1 MQKLIGRMGYVLLL
15 LMLTINIM
23 AQDVNFTIQVTGF
36 QKASGQIRIAVYNKE
51 NGFLTPERVY
61 KRIVLEVN
69 QSILKHTVRL
79 PQGNYAIVLYQD
91 NNSNGICDKN
101 FLGIPIERYGFSN
114 NIRPILS
121 APSFNSTMIKVKKD
135 LEIEIA
141 LLK

>member
-1 MQKLIGRMGYVLLL
+1 
-15 LMLTINIM
+15 M
-23 AQDVNFTIQVTGF
+23 AQVGQDVNFTIQVTGF
-36 QKASGQIRIAVYNKE
+36 QQNAGQIRIAVYNNE

-61 KRIVLEVN
+61 KKIVLDVN
-69 QSILKHTVRL
+69 NSILRHTVQL
-79 PQGNYAIVLYQD
+79 PKGNYAVALYHD

-101 FLGIPIERYGFSN
+101 VFGIPTERYGFSN

-121 APSFNSTMIKVKKD
+121 APSFKSTVIEVKKD

>member
-1 MQKLIGRMGYVLLL
+1 MQRSINGISCVIIAMLL
-15 LMLTINIM
+15 TVSSM

-36 QKASGQIRIAVYNKE
+36 QQTSGQIRIAVYNKE

-61 KRIVLEVN
+61 KNIVLEVN
-69 QSILKHTVRL
+69 KSILKHTVRL
-79 PQGNYAIVLYQD
+79 PQGDYAIALYHD

-121 APSFNSTMIKVKKD
+121 APSFKSTVVAVKKD
-135 LEIEIA
+135 LKIEIA

>member
-1 MQKLIGRMGYVLLL
+1 MEGIMKMSLCGIIL
-15 LMLTINIM
+15 LMLSVKVM

-36 QKASGQIRIAVYNKE
+36 QQNSGQIRIAVYNKE

-61 KRIVLEVN
+61 KKIVLDVN
-69 QSILKHTVRL
+69 QSILRHTVRL
-79 PQGNYAIVLYQD
+79 PQGDYAIALYHD

-101 FLGIPIERYGFSN
+101 FLGIPTERYGFSN

-121 APSFNSTMIKVKKD
+121 APSFKSTMVEVKKD
-135 LEIEIA
+135 LEIKIA

>member
-1 MQKLIGRMGYVLLL
+1 MQKSMRRITYVILLFL
-15 LMLTINIM
+15 LTVNLM

-36 QKASGQIRIAVYNKE
+36 QQNSGQIRIAVYNKE

-61 KRIVLEVN
+61 KKIVLEVN

-79 PQGNYAIVLYQD
+79 PQGDYAIALYHD
-91 NNSNGICDKN
+91 DNSNGICDKN
-101 FLGIPIERYGFSN
+101 FLGIPTERYGFSN
-114 NIRPILS
+114 NIRPLLS
-121 APSFNSTMIKVKKD
+121 APSFKSTMVEVKKD

>member
-1 MQKLIGRMGYVLLL
+1 
-15 LMLTINIM
+15 
-23 AQDVNFTIQVTGF
+23 VTGF
-36 QKASGQIRIAVYNKE
+36 QQASGQIRIAVYNNS

-61 KRIVLEVN
+61 KKIVLEVN

-114 NIRPILS
+114 NIRPVLS
-121 APSFNSTMIKVKKD
+121 APSFTSTMIKVKKD